1 MFLMRE
7 LFSKKKK
14 NHVLIYENKN
24 EKKNEVYFSMG
35 INQYSSIIDN
45 LN

>member
-1 MFLMRE
+1 MFIMRE

-24 EKKNEVYFSMG
+24 EVYFSMG